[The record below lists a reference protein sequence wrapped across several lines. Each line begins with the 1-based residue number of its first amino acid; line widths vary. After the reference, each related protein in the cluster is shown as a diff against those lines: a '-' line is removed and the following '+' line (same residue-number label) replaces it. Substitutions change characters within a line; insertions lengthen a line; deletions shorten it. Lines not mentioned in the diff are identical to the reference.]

1 MCAPQQYTRGLIKL
15 GFGWNGIKR
24 PSRSAIVDTL
34 ICCWMM
40 ENGEDYDFYSKS
52 NATIIGF
59 DRKPSSS
66 SLSSSESLLGFLTR
80 VALRVCN
87 VLRTPEGLLP
97 GLDGSPTLLKP
108 NTVLH
113 LVLSQPSPSL
123 LPWFTLGRWLGF
135 GFITF
140 EAEQSVDQ
148 AVNMH
153 FHDIMG
159 KKVCSCSFILPIKS
173 SRVLGD
179 SRSFEKISASMH
191 QFIDFGQI
199 NRLM

>member
-1 MCAPQQYTRGLIKL
+1 MVT
-15 GFGWNGIKR
+15 
-24 PSRSAIVDTL
+24 TL
-34 ICCWMM
+34 FLLQI
-40 ENGEDYDFYSKS
+40 FSSKS
-52 NATIIGF
+52 NINMSSF
-59 DRKPSSS
+59 DINL
-66 SLSSSESLLGFLTR
+66 LSSSELSSAKKPNCFQSLRLFEWLCCIAHMR
-80 VALRVCN
+80 HPPNPR
-87 VLRTPEGLLP
+87 GLLLS
-97 GLDGSPTLLKP
+97 LDGSPTLLKP

-179 SRSFEKISASMH
+179 SRSLRWFL
-191 QFIDFGQI
+191 
-199 NRLM
+199 R

>member
-1 MCAPQQYTRGLIKL
+1 MIVSHCKMQRPPNPRGL
-15 GFGWNGIKR
+15 
-24 PSRSAIVDTL
+24 
-34 ICCWMM
+34 
-40 ENGEDYDFYSKS
+40 
-52 NATIIGF
+52 
-59 DRKPSSS
+59 
-66 SLSSSESLLGFLTR
+66 LL
-80 VALRVCN
+80 
-87 VLRTPEGLLP
+87 

-179 SRSFEKISASMH
+179 SKSVEIIFCVWVI
-191 QFIDFGQI
+191 
-199 NRLM
+199 RLMPRRQVGPNWSCKLLCTHTTSHLLVLPFGRRTVSFTNVIKKNLRVYCHPRLCLNRPLL

>member
-1 MCAPQQYTRGLIKL
+1 MQPPPNPR
-15 GFGWNGIKR
+15 
-24 PSRSAIVDTL
+24 
-34 ICCWMM
+34 
-40 ENGEDYDFYSKS
+40 
-52 NATIIGF
+52 
-59 DRKPSSS
+59 
-66 SLSSSESLLGFLTR
+66 
-80 VALRVCN
+80 
-87 VLRTPEGLLP
+87 GLLP

-179 SRSFEKISASMH
+179 SKSLAMIPAAKLKYSHNLLWTHSTSHSPVLAYKIILSNVIKPQCLLSPKALLQLTSPLGCH
-191 QFIDFGQI
+191 WLRCKWIKLI
-199 NRLM
+199 WEW